1 MYRLCLRVTEKEK
14 EAFLIQGDLGFAWD
28 TGPWPA
34 AWSQPPAFSSEN
46 MPLGIWGSLPENA
59 LCPKSQRFTWCK
71 TLSKVGSKERVGIYP
86 RPLRKAAGGN
96 SLMEPWYR
104 TGFLNL
110 VFMIAA
116 SPTILPPPAPKE
128 KN

>member
-59 LCPKSQRFTWCK
+59 LCPKSNDSLGARRFPKWAVR
-71 TLSKVGSKERVGIYP
+71 SE
-86 RPLRKAAGGN
+86 
-96 SLMEPWYR
+96 W
-104 TGFLNL
+104 
-110 VFMIAA
+110 VFIPGPSGKRLGVTHSWNPGTEQAF
-116 SPTILPPPAPKE
+116 SILFS
-128 KN
+128 